1 MNLTI
6 KNMKN
11 TFIKYRKTIGGLTLC
26 GYLLIFFINVFH
38 FHTYRL
44 SDVPTIDVDSKLN
57 LQSIASNTEFVC
69 IVHQNFTSLHNLT
82 ILKPHGFDFICQ
94 TQLAKL
100 SGTSQSHIS
109 SLFCTSNHLRAPPNF
124 S

>member
-1 MNLTI
+1 MNLAI

-11 TFIKYRKTIGGLTLC
+11 TFIKYRKAIGGLTLC

-38 FHTYRL
+38 FHTYKL
-44 SDVPTIDVDSKLN
+44 SDVPTIDIESRLN
-57 LQSIASNTEFVC
+57 LQSITSNTELVC

-94 TQLAKL
+94 TQLAKF
-100 SGTSQSHIS
+100 SRTSQSHKS
-109 SLFCTSNHLRAPPNF
+109 NLFYTANHLRAPPNF